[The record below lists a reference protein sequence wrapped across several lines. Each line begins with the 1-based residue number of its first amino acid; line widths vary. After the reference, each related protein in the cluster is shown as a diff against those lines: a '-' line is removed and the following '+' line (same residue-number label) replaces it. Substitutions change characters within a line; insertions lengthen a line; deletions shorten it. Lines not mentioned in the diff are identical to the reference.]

1 MSKKLNSLL
10 RARVAAEKGTIRK
23 DWGGRL
29 PVALVYP
36 NYYRLGMANLGF
48 QVVYRLL
55 NKREEIV
62 AERVFLPEREEMSLL
77 LEGGKGLP
85 SMESLS
91 PLQEFKLIAF
101 SLSFENDYPNILKIL
116 HLGKIPLL
124 SEERQRNHP
133 LIMAGGITT
142 FMNPE
147 PIAPFFDFFLLGEAE
162 AVLDQFLDLLI
173 ESYVGGQT
181 KGETLRFLSKNISSL
196 YVPSFYRIEYH
207 KDGTIKDRVP
217 IVPEAREKIEAPYQD
232 LDHNPVNTYAIL
244 THEAEFAER
253 TLVELGRGC
262 GRSCRFCA
270 AGYVYRPPR
279 AYTQE
284 KLRSCIEN
292 LLKDTKSI
300 GLLSPCVSDTP
311 GIEDITA
318 LIAEKGASFSVSSLR
333 ADSLSEALVD
343 YLNRVGQKTITLAPE
358 AGSERLR
365 KVINKHLTK
374 DQIIDAVRMI
384 ARKGNFALR
393 LYFLIGLPTET
404 MGDVHQIL
412 DLVKSVK
419 HSMVKESRTR
429 GKIRQMKL
437 SINCFVPKPFT
448 PFQWMPL
455 EQVGTLKEKQKWL
468 RNSLRREGGIRVNF
482 DLPKWAYIQ
491 CLLSVGDR
499 RVSHI
504 LKLSHE
510 LDQNWTRAFQF
521 SEINPDFFVYRP
533 KSLEE
538 ALPWDFIEHGIRKKH
553 LVQEYEMALK
563 GQQSDICEV
572 GSCRRC
578 GVCR

>member
-10 RARVAAEKGTIRK
+10 RGRVAAEKGTIRK

-217 IVPEAREKIEAPYQD
+217 IVSEAREKIEAPYQD

>member
-374 DQIIDAVRMI
+374 DQIIEAVRMI

>member
-1 MSKKLNSLL
+1 VSKKLNSLL
-10 RARVAAEKGTIRK
+10 RGRVAAEKGTIRK

-217 IVPEAREKIEAPYQD
+217 IVSEAREKIEAPYQD

>member
-217 IVPEAREKIEAPYQD
+217 IVSEAREKIEAPYQD

-374 DQIIDAVRMI
+374 DQIIEAVRMI

-404 MGDVHQIL
+404 IGDVHQIL

>member
-1 MSKKLNSLL
+1 VSKKLNSLL

-374 DQIIDAVRMI
+374 DQIIEAVRMI

>member
-217 IVPEAREKIEAPYQD
+217 IVSEAREKIEAPYQD

>member
-1 MSKKLNSLL
+1 VSKKLNSLL